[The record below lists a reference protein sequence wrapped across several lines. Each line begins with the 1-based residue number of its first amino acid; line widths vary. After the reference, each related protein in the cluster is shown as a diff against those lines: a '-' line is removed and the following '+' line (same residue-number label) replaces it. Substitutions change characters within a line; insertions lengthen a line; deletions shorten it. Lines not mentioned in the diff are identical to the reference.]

1 MTFFEKL
8 AAGHDDVAAF
18 AVDLDDFEFE
28 RLVEATRR
36 IHALV
41 AIANDGAGRFLSR
54 HSMAASRHLPQQVET
69 SRVSSSWAMVRTP
82 CFTASAISLSV
93 TALQIHT
100 YIRITFQSGLPDRLP
115 HIFD

>member
-1 MTFFEKL
+1 MAQLVRIEL
-8 AAGHDDVAAF
+8 ARMEAAQLGMD
-18 AVDLDDFEFE
+18 APTQ

-100 YIRITFQSGLPDRLP
+100 YIRITFQSGLPEADYRKCE
-115 HIFD
+115 